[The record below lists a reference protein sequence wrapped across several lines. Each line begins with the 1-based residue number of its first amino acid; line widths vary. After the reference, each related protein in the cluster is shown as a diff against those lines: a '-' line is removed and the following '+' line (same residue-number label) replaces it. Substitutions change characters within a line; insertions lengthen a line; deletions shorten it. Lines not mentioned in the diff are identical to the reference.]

1 MSDRTFDRDTL
12 LDLTVNA
19 IPLFILLFFVLLF
32 AVMTPFPGNAVVV
45 VVQMGIVILTAF
57 ALAVLTYYSGKAISN
72 AESQGEDL
80 LPAGYSE
87 EDAETA
93 GVPGETGRQEH

>member
-1 MSDRTFDRDTL
+1 MSDRIFDRDTL

-32 AVMTPFPGNAVVV
+32 AIMTPFPGNAVVV
-45 VVQMGIVILTAF
+45 MVQMGIVTLTAF

-72 AESQGEDL
+72 AENQGKDL

-93 GVPGETGRQEH
+93 GVPGETDRQED